1 MKDGL
6 AGEPDA
12 TSEDRNGEGGWR
24 GLRVLRR
31 DAAPRGR
38 TATAGGGGKVSSS
51 ARRGPAAGWQVAG
64 LPSFLLPL
72 AEASG
77 RQQEQAELCD
87 TTVFF
92 FLNLQ

>member
-1 MKDGL
+1 M
-6 AGEPDA
+6 A
-12 TSEDRNGEGGWR
+12 
-24 GLRVLRR
+24 
-31 DAAPRGR
+31 R
-38 TATAGGGGKVSSS
+38 TAGPRQGRSSPGDGPRRRPAGGGGKVSSS

-92 FLNLQ
+92 FF